1 MKDELGVDI
10 PPHRLDPTQGLH
22 PRHEAEYLAAREDA
36 IVKNLAT
43 APLAEL
49 PAASGSQ
56 ELTIAEACE
65 LYEVSDSTVRRGI
78 RDGKIQATQR
88 QTERG
93 PAWVI
98 TAAAMEAAGYAK
110 KELAA
115 PERVEVA
122 RATAESQAA
131 EAARVAAEHALQL
144 AQLRADFLE
153 RENTRL
159 TSEVAEVRENLRKA
173 LDRIPLALPPAQP
186 SRLARLFGRKPKQA

>member
-10 PPHRLDPTQGLH
+10 PPHRLDPETALH
-22 PRHEAEYLAAREDA
+22 PKDEAEYLYQRQLAEAAQ
-36 IVKNLAT
+36 T
-43 APLAEL
+43 SAPFGEL

-98 TAAAMEAAGYAK
+98 TSAAMEAAGYAK
-110 KELAA
+110 KALAA

-122 RATAESQAA
+122 KATAESQAA

-153 RENTRL
+153 RENARL
-159 TSEVAEVRENLRKA
+159 SSEVAEVRENLRKA
-173 LDRIPLALPPAQP
+173 LDRIPLALPPAPP
-186 SRLARLFGRKPKQA
+186 SRLARLFGRKPKQP